1 MNTVAVIDY
10 GMGNLRSVVKAI
22 EHVSLPAWWHSL
34 PPWWHRFC
42 VTHMRSVYEA
52 LKQVALVASGT
63 RVRLTSDP
71 AVIRRADRVVFPGQG
86 AIAGCMAAL
95 DACHLR
101 DAVFEAVQNKPFL
114 GICLGL
120 QALFE
125 FSEEGGGVQA
135 LGILP
140 GRVPRFPHA
149 RMHDP
154 KTGQVL
160 KVPHMGWNRV
170 RQAKPHPLWKG
181 IPDNA
186 RFYFVHSY
194 YADAAERGHV
204 AAETEYGLRFTSAAA
219 RANIFAVQ
227 FHPEKSAQA
236 GLKLLENFMAWDGHA
251 A

>member
-22 EHVSLPAWWHSL
+22 EHVAPRAKVL
-34 PPWWHRFC
+34 
-42 VTHMRSVYEA
+42 
-52 LKQVALVASGT
+52 
-63 RVRLTSDP
+63 LTSN
-71 AVIRRADRVVFPGQG
+71 AAEISSATRVVFPGQG

-95 DACHLR
+95 DSCHLR
-101 DAVFEAVQNKPFL
+101 DAVFEAVQTKPFL

-125 FSEEGGGVQA
+125 FSEEGGGVKG

-140 GRVPRFPHA
+140 GRVPRFPPE
-149 RMHDP
+149 RMNDP
-154 KTGQVL
+154 KTDQVL
-160 KVPHMGWNRV
+160 KVPHMGWNQV
-170 RQAKPHPLWKG
+170 RQAKPHTLWNG

-204 AAETEYGLRFTSAAA
+204 AGETDYGLRFTSAAA

-227 FHPEKSAQA
+227 FHPEKSATA
-236 GLKLLENFMAWDGHA
+236 GLRLLDNFMNWDGGA
-251 A
+251 